1 MATTTADRLPGSAS
15 GSIRPVL
22 IAIVL
27 VWFALVLAG
36 FFAGFFSNAPG
47 QPPLHFAASVG
58 LPIAIFLLAYR
69 TIPRFRAAVLAADL
83 PWLTAVQAWRVL
95 GGVFVVMLAFGH
107 LPGLFA
113 WPAGL
118 GDIAIGIAA
127 PFVALAALRRPASI
141 GERGFTTFHWL
152 GILDLVVAVSTG
164 VAASGIVP
172 GLTGSV
178 TSAPMNLMPL
188 VLVPGFLVPL
198 FVILHLTALLKV
210 RHLKR

>member
-1 MATTTADRLPGSAS
+1 MTTTTAEILRGPGS
-15 GSIRPVL
+15 GSLRPVL
-22 IAIVL
+22 TTIVL
-27 VWFALVLAG
+27 AWLALVLAA

-47 QPPLHFAASVG
+47 QPPLQFAASVG
-58 LPIAIFLLAYR
+58 IPIAIFLLAYR
-69 TIPRFRAAVLAADL
+69 AIPRFRSAVLAADL
-83 PWLTAVQAWRVL
+83 PLLTAVQAWRVL
-95 GGVFVVMLAFGH
+95 GGVFIVMIAFGH

-118 GDIAIGIAA
+118 GDIAVGLAA

-141 GERGFTTFHWL
+141 TERGFTTFHWL
-152 GILDLVVAVSTG
+152 GILDLVVAVGTG

-188 VLVPGFLVPL
+188 VLVPGLLVPF
-198 FVILHLTALLKV
+198 FVILHLAALLKV